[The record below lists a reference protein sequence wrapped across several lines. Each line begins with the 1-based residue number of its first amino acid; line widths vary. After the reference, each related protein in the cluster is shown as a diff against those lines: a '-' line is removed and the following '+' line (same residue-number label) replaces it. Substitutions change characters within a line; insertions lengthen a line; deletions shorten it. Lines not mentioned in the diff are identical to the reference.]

1 MACLRERFR
10 RFSDEECYCRGR
22 CRCQR
27 ERSLE
32 REVLREVSREVRRL
46 TCEHRTRRAAD
57 AADDR
62 GSRATNAG
70 GVRGRGGRR
79 GHRRATNAGGGG
91 DGEGR
96 RRATNAGVEGCGDG
110 RRQPHAVPF
119 PPGEATVHLNME
131 FRYRG
136 RTRGTVPVS
145 QPMAILR
152 YLPVQRG
159 DGRSMEWL
167 YHHGGYYNFV
177 HENHDPELVRGDRRL
192 TRRIVFSAGTRP
204 PVTGVEVPF
213 PGGVWRVERFIFD
226 GPQGQGGGYRG
237 FETLYFLDER

>member
-1 MACLRERFR
+1 MGMKASPARSVIVGAVVGARENALWSV
-10 RFSDEECYCRGR
+10 RFSAKYRG
-22 CRCQR
+22 
-27 ERSLE
+27 
-32 REVLREVSREVRRL
+32 
-46 TCEHRTRRAAD
+46 
-57 AADDR
+57 R

-79 GHRRATNAGGGG
+79 GH
-91 DGEGR
+91 

-119 PPGEATVHLNME
+119 PPGEATVRLNIE
-131 FRYRG
+131 CRYRG

-145 QPMAILR
+145 QPMATLR
-152 YLPVQRG
+152 YLPAQRG
-159 DGRSMEWL
+159 DGRFMEWL

-192 TRRIVFSAGTRP
+192 TRRVVFFADTRP

-226 GPQGQGGGYRG
+226 GPQGQGGVYRG